1 MTFLEIRNAL
11 ISLLS
16 KHMGM
21 KITLAE
27 QIHPVKQ
34 LPYCYYSVLT
44 PYAPIGEMG
53 DYSIRPSSK
62 DSGVISTRREM
73 PHATFS
79 FTFVSQSRY
88 VNCGTFVYG
97 EDEAQQMAEQA
108 QGYFLHVGYDELS
121 RLGIVVVEIRNVTN
135 RTTLVVDEDV
145 RRYGFDVR
153 IRYTRTDEREDA
165 TVGSVSLKRKEK

>member
-11 ISLLS
+11 VSHLS
-16 KHMGM
+16 RYMGL
-21 KITLAE
+21 KIVLAD
-27 QIHPVKQ
+27 QIHPIKQ
-34 LPYCYYSVLT
+34 FPYCFYSVIT

-53 DYSIRPSSK
+53 DYSVTPNAN
-62 DSGVISTRREM
+62 DVGVTSTRREM

-88 VNCGTFVYG
+88 VDVGTYVYG
-97 EDEAQQMAEQA
+97 EDEAQQMAERA
-108 QGYFLHVGYDELS
+108 QGYFLHTGYNELS

-135 RTTLVVDEDV
+135 RTTLVLDEDV

-153 IRYTRTDEREDA
+153 MRYTRTDERIDS